1 MNSEKVNGLVQFV
14 KQIRKNQIQ
23 QYYKYNNIC
32 YKKEICLYKNSYN
45 FATEIRKDSD
55 WDKKSER
62 RNLRVKLV
70 KTV

>member
-32 YKKEICLYKNSYN
+32 YKIEICLYKNSCN

-62 RNLRVKLV
+62 RDLRVKLV